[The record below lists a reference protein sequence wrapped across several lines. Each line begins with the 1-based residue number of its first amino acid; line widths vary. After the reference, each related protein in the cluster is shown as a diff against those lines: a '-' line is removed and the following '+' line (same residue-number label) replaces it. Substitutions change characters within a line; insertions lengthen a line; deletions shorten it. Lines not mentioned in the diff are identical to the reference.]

1 MIIGVTGAYA
11 SGKDTVADMLQKMN
25 FYHISLSDIIRDEM
39 KLQKIKL
46 TRENMIRVGTK
57 LRSEFGAD
65 ILAKRALRKVR
76 DGENYVFTSIRN
88 PKEVEYLMKREDFL
102 MVNVIAPEKVRLR
115 RILGRNREGD
125 PKTLK
130 ELKES
135 ERKENTS
142 NPNEQ
147 QLNTVAKMAKI
158 VIKNDSDLTMLQEK
172 VQRLV
177 QDQIYKLQDPRPN
190 WDEYFMDIA

>member
-65 ILAKRALRKVR
+65 
-76 DGENYVFTSIRN
+76 S
-88 PKEVEYLMKREDFL
+88 
-102 MVNVIAPEKVRLR
+102 
-115 RILGRNREGD
+115 
-125 PKTLK
+125 
-130 ELKES
+130 
-135 ERKENTS
+135 
-142 NPNEQ
+142 
-147 QLNTVAKMAKI
+147 
-158 VIKNDSDLTMLQEK
+158 
-172 VQRLV
+172 
-177 QDQIYKLQDPRPN
+177 
-190 WDEYFMDIA
+190 